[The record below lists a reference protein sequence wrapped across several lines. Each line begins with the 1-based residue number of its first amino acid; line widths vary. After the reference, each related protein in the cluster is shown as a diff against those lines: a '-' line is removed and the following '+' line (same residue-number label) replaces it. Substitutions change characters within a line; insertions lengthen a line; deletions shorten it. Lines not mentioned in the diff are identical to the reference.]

1 MRPGQQVHKM
11 TPSHEKK
18 TQSWCLLKIFIWQID
33 ISTLFYEAAN
43 TKVYY
48 FIDMNDYHF
57 YIVLA
62 DQDEK
67 VLMGNRFVSVFDKN
81 LAAEKFQKAILW
93 PEVFDSFKQEFG
105 SLEYGELYMTNVKG
119 VRSKRNLSVTL
130 AAIGKTEGGNIL
142 LF

>member
-1 MRPGQQVHKM
+1 MEAGLYNDGLVTVFDQEYDD
-11 TPSHEKK
+11 SFL
-18 TQSWCLLKIFIWQID
+18 QSWSWLIGNNVILVGATCWGDF
-33 ISTLFYEAAN
+33 FY
-43 TKVYY
+43 
-48 FIDMNDYHF
+48 IDMNDYHF

-67 VLMGNRFVSVFDKN
+67 VLMGNSFVSVFDKN
-81 LAAEKFQKAILW
+81 LAVEKFQKAILR